1 MEGGRGNDRLF
12 VYTDATSVVRPGEG
26 ADTIIFTELSTDS
39 ADAVSVQGASDED
52 ILRFYTDE
60 SQIDIEFSEIRQMI

>member
-1 MEGGRGNDRLF
+1 M
-12 VYTDATSVVRPGEG
+12 VRPGEG